1 MNAEFE
7 DDGLN
12 ESQPAGS
19 VPDFEPDVLTL
30 DDFGLD
36 KPANPES
43 AEYVEEVL

>member
-12 ESQPAGS
+12 ESQPASS
-19 VPDFEPDVLTL
+19 VPDFEPDLLTV

-36 KPANPES
+36 NPAEP
-43 AEYVEEVL
+43 AEYAEELL